1 MLIERSLLM
10 NGIYVFLLLLFVHAS
25 SVAENLEHV
34 VLYTEQFPPYNYED
48 QGELKGINFELVELM
63 CERAKINCTFE
74 ILPWNRAFNLAKTTP
89 NAGVFSTSRNDKRE
103 PEFVWVGPLVSS
115 QAYFYKLKSR
125 PEVKVVDNTDIL
137 KYTVAATHNDIYE
150 NILMEMGFIPN
161 KNLLGVSG
169 KSDSTKLFFAGKLD
183 LLVASPN
190 TLLHKVGSRR
200 DMVEPLIPL
209 NIDSLKGNHIAF
221 SLQTKPEVIKKL
233 NQALAELRKE
243 NKHLELITKY
253 AI

>member
-10 NGIYVFLLLLFVHAS
+10 NGIYVLLLLLFIHAS
-25 SVAENLEHV
+25 SVAEDFEHV
-34 VLYTEQFPPYNYED
+34 VLYTEQFPPYNYAD
-48 QGELKGINFELVELM
+48 NGKLKGINFELVELM
-63 CERAKINCTFE
+63 CDRAKINCTFE
-74 ILPWNRAFNLAKTTP
+74 LLPWNRAYNLAKTTP
-89 NAGVFSTSRNDKRE
+89 NAGVFSTSRNERRE
-103 PEFVWVGPLVSS
+103 PDFLWVGPLVSS
-115 QAYFYKLKSR
+115 KAYFYKLKSR
-125 PEVKVVDNTDIL
+125 PEIKVVDSSDIL

-169 KSDSTKLFFAGKLD
+169 ESDSTKLFFAGKLD

-221 SLQTKPEVIKKL
+221 NLQTRPEVVEKL
-233 NQALAELRKE
+233 KRALVEIWQEKL
-243 NKHLELITKY
+243 HHELINKY
-253 AI
+253 AL